1 MRIRPAVLAAALVAA
16 PLQAQAVPGPADEA
30 RAVIAAVL
38 AHQAS
43 VRGPESG
50 AQTCVAGALAGP
62 PAAPDADDPMAPEH
76 AVRIRF
82 QWHAPEPPAAVRPAR
97 APDAPGR
104 RPRQRQR
111 AAPLALPPPLAPA
124 LADRLNAL
132 RAEAGRA
139 AAPLALAAIDAALV
153 PAPLRLQQSAD
164 CAPLTLSAPAFAGD
178 AAFVEF
184 AFACGTT
191 CGNGGLYALQ
201 RRDDRWE
208 VVGIADTW
216 IN

>member
-1 MRIRPAVLAAALVAA
+1 MRIRAALLCAALAAAPAN
-16 PLQAQAVPGPADEA
+16 AQPPADEA

-43 VRGPESG
+43 VRGPAGG
-50 AQTCVAGALAGP
+50 AQTCVVGALAGP
-62 PAAPDADDPMAPEH
+62 PAPPDADDPMTPQH

-82 QWHAPEPPAAVRPAR
+82 QWHAPEAPAVVRPPREPA
-97 APDAPGR
+97 APGR
-104 RPRQRQR
+104 RQRPRAR
-111 AAPLALPPPLAPA
+111 AAPVALPLPLAPA

-139 AAPLALAAIDAALV
+139 AAPPVLSAVDAALV
-153 PAPLRLQQSAD
+153 PAPLRLQGPRGD

-184 AFACGTT
+184 AYACGSV

-201 RRDDRWE
+201 RREGRWE
-208 VVGIADTW
+208 VIGVGDIW
-216 IN
+216 IS